1 MNIDFTQ
8 EQLVAFYRSTSADGR
23 KAVKEALGEKFSEIL
38 PATER
43 VKTYEDAVNE
53 LGEDNPIV
61 VAASTASWL
70 FPEAVNKDLVA
81 YMKMRVIVAAL
92 NDGWEPQFV
101 PGEQRWY
108 PWYELISKEDY
119 EAMSEDEKQERRC
132 VGRSSFTLRMRLAVS
147 FTRMRITPR
156 RTRTRSTALG
166 SPSKAKNWQNMP
178 ESSSQNCLL
187 ISASS
192 PSLMKKNN
200 RA

>member
-132 VGRSSFTLRMRLAVS
+132 VGRS
-147 FTRMRITPR
+147 
-156 RTRTRSTALG
+156 G
-166 SPSKAKNWQNMP
+166 SNAYAYGGLVFSDAG
-178 ESSSQNCLL
+178 
-187 ISASS
+187 SASS
-192 PSLMKKNN
+192 YSYASFGSRLAFKSEELAKYAGKQFAELFADFCFIPKSDEKE
-200 RA
+200 

>member
-132 VGRSSFTLRMRLAVS
+132 VGRSNDSASAFGGLVYSHASYASSFSNAYDGSRLAFKS
-147 FTRMRITPR
+147 EE
-156 RTRTRSTALG
+156 L
-166 SPSKAKNWQNMP
+166 AKYAGKQFAELFADFCFIP
-178 ESSSQNCLL
+178 KSDE
-187 ISASS
+187 
-192 PSLMKKNN
+192 KE
-200 RA
+200 

>member
-132 VGRSSFTLRMRLAVS
+132 VGRSSCGAHASGGLVFSDALYASSYSGASSGSRLAFKS
-147 FTRMRITPR
+147 EE
-156 RTRTRSTALG
+156 L
-166 SPSKAKNWQNMP
+166 AKYAGKQFAELFADFCFIP
-178 ESSSQNCLL
+178 KSDE
-187 ISASS
+187 
-192 PSLMKKNN
+192 KE
-200 RA
+200 